1 MKISLNMGQTEPPGR
16 TTHLRALEQNILAAQ
31 KGDWNAKGNLART
44 FAALLMSL
52 AEKRT
57 NDRAQINQLIEA
69 GKLGLYAAAK
79 KYRPAIGAERFQ
91 IFALEF
97 IEKSM
102 DRVISHNFKSGGVG
116 AWLAGLFGR

>member
-1 MKISLNMGQTEPPGR
+1 MKIALNLGQTEPPSR
-16 TTHLRALEQNILAAQ
+16 ATHLRAMEQNILAAQ
-31 KGDWNAKGNLART
+31 KGDWNAKGNLVRMFT
-44 FAALLMSL
+44 ALLTSL

-57 NDRAQINQLIEA
+57 ADRAQVGPLIEA

-79 KYRPAIGAERFQ
+79 KYKHSIGAERFQ

-102 DRVISHNFKSGGVG
+102 DQAISRRFTKPGFG
-116 AWLAGLFGR
+116 AWFAGLFGR

>member
-1 MKISLNMGQTEPPGR
+1 MKIALNLGQTEPPSR

-31 KGDWNAKGNLART
+31 KGDWNAKGNLVRT
-44 FAALLMSL
+44 FTALLTSL

-57 NDRAQINQLIEA
+57 ADRTQVGPLIEA

-79 KYRPAIGAERFQ
+79 KYKPSIGAERFQ

-97 IEKSM
+97 MEKSM
-102 DRVISHNFKSGGVG
+102 DQAISRRFKKPGIG
-116 AWLAGLFGR
+116 AWFAGLFGR